1 MLEGRRRLWKESLK
15 KITKWVSEFVRE
27 LEKEG
32 IEVERVIL
40 FGSYARG
47 DFSEGSDLDLIIV
60 SSSWRDVN
68 QIDRLRLLYKLWDK
82 PIDANFL
89 AYTPEELE
97 KKLKESVV
105 LIDASKY
112 WKVIYER
119 RQGSESQGA
128 ET

>member
-1 MLEGRRRLWKESLK
+1 LLEGRRRLWKESLK
-15 KITKWVSEFVRE
+15 KITKWVSEFVGE